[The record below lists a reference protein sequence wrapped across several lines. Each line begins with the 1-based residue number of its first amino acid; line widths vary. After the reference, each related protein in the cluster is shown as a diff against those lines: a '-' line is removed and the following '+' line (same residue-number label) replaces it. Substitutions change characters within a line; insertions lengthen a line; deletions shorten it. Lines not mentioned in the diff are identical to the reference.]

1 MHGGREHRGMTYR
14 SCGRFNRFNGQRKT
28 SVGSHAESRVHT
40 GRAGYCRR
48 ESSRDRCSSL
58 QRYDIDSNSRPANC
72 QRAQSETETVNVCK
86 VKKEREKEKER
97 ERVCM
102 CMKRGYGILN

>member
-40 GRAGYCRR
+40 GRAAGERAREIAVRRCSVTISIPIHALRIVREYRVSR
-48 ESSRDRCSSL
+48 ES
-58 QRYDIDSNSRPANC
+58 QRV
-72 QRAQSETETVNVCK
+72 QS
-86 VKKEREKEKER
+86 KER
-97 ERVCM
+97 ERERKNVYVCEA
-102 CMKRGYGILN
+102 GIRYTELVALLM